1 MSTQPKPYLTPEQY
15 LEIERAADFKSEYF
29 DGEMFAMSGA
39 REAHN
44 LVVANLLRELGNQL
58 RNRPCRVYPSDMRI
72 LVNSTGLYAYPD
84 VTALCGAPQFLDGV
98 ADTLLNPE
106 LIVEVL
112 SPSTEA
118 YDRGLKFDHYKNIG
132 AMRDYLLLATDRIH
146 ADLYTRQ
153 PDNRW
158 LLTSSSEP
166 EASLT
171 IESLGMQLIVSTLY
185 EKIEFS
191 GLRGRGPGTRP
202 LQI

>member
-1 MSTQPKPYLTPEQY
+1 MSRQPKRFLTPEQY
-15 LEIERAADFKSEYF
+15 LEIERAANFKSEYYE
-29 DGEMFAMSGA
+29 GEMFAMSGA

-44 LVVANLLRELGNQL
+44 LVVANVISAIHEQFR
-58 RNRPCRVYPSDMRI
+58 RRSCRVYPSDMRV

-84 VTALCGAPQFLDGV
+84 VTALCGEPQFQDGV
-98 ADTLLNPE
+98 MDTLLNPV

-118 YDRGLKFDHYKNIG
+118 YDRGVKFDHYKNIG
-132 AMRDYLLLATDRIH
+132 SLRDYLLLATNRIH

-158 LLTSSSEP
+158 LLTSASKP
-166 EASLT
+166 EESLT
-171 IESLGMQLIVSTLY
+171 IESVDVQLTVSTLY

-191 GLRGRGPGTRP
+191 DERGDGPGM
-202 LQI
+202 